1 MTANSTT
8 VRADMPAIIVRSETA
23 NSLQLLQSMTPKLNK
38 KPNWFIKIFFLIPNL
53 SATLLVPLKQT
64 AILFIFCNTSS
75 DKS

>member
-23 NSLQLLQSMTPKLNK
+23 NSLQLLQSMTPELNK
-38 KPNWFIKIFFLIPNL
+38 KPNWFIKIFLLIPNL
-53 SATLLVPLKQT
+53 SATLLAPLKQT

-75 DKS
+75 D